1 MNGWKEL
8 IRIDNVVKRFGATVA
23 ADHVSLSIGE
33 GEFFALLG
41 PSGCGKTTLLRMLAG
56 FEKPDSGAIYL
67 DGKDLTPVRP
77 WKRPVNM
84 MFQSYALFPHM
95 TVYDNIAYGLRQE
108 GLSAAEIDRRVKNA
122 LELIGLPNLAKRKP
136 GNLSGGQKQRVA
148 LARAIVKQ
156 PRVLLLDEPLAAL
169 DRKLRVEMRLE
180 LKRLQNEVGIAFVF
194 VTHDQEEALT
204 MADRAAVMKD
214 GKVMQVGTPEELYN
228 TPTTL
233 YVAQFIGEANVFRG
247 QLDYGEKEWFLKG
260 DEYSFRVPATE
271 VERLRLS
278 KGSQAA
284 VVIRPERMGIA
295 SASAVD
301 STNDRNWLSG
311 QLIEVAYLGT
321 AYNFIVQTAT
331 GRRLFAQVQAADFS
345 STDFRVGDPVCVSW
359 KVDRSI
365 LVTLSEA
372 HDDSSAYF
380 NSNNLQ

>member
-8 IRIDNVVKRFGATVA
+8 IRIENVVKRFGTILA
-23 ADHVSLSIGE
+23 ADHISLSIGE

-56 FEKPDSGAIYL
+56 FETPDSGSILL
-67 DGKDLTPVRP
+67 DGKDLTAVRP
-77 WKRPVNM
+77 WNRPVNM

-95 TVYDNIAYGLRQE
+95 SVYDNIAYGLRQE
-108 GLSAAEIDRRVKNA
+108 GLPAAEVDRRVRNA
-122 LELIGLPNLAKRKP
+122 LELIGLPELAKRKP

-228 TPTTL
+228 APANL
-233 YVAQFIGEANVFRG
+233 YVAQFIGEANVFAG
-247 QLDYGEKEWFLKG
+247 QLDYIDSEWQLECDGQAFCVSAAEVHRSGLAKGE
-260 DEYSFRVPATE
+260 
-271 VERLRLS
+271 
-278 KGSQAA
+278 QAA
-284 VVIRPERMGIA
+284 LVIRPERIEIA
-295 SASAVD
+295 PTSASNSAGEQNSVQ
-301 STNDRNWLSG
+301 G
-311 QLIEVAYLGT
+311 QILEIAYLGT
-321 AYNFIVQTAT
+321 AYNLVVQTVT
-331 GRRLFAQVQAADFS
+331 DRRLFAQIQAADFS
-345 STDFRVGDPVCVSW
+345 SSAFRVGDTIRISW
-359 KVDRSI
+359 KVEHGI
-365 LVTLSEA
+365 LVPL
-372 HDDSSAYF
+372 DK
-380 NSNNLQ
+380 L